1 MNDEIEEY
9 CKSILQRNVKFV
21 LNDKK
26 VLRRGKLM
34 LYSTKDYFITFTI
47 DTPKKIRKV
56 YEIYYPFSIKNDIE
70 RSRLELS
77 YDVEDLTTD
86 PAVKLHVFNSV
97 QKKIPPS
104 PFFSS
109 RLYIYYE

>member
-1 MNDEIEEY
+1 MIDLVEEC
-9 CKSILQRNVKFV
+9 CKDILQRDVKFV

-56 YEIYYPFSIKNDIE
+56 YEIYYPFSITNDTD

-77 YDVEDLTTD
+77 YDVEDLTRD
-86 PAVKLHVFNSV
+86 PSVKVHVFNSV
-97 QKKIPPS
+97 QKKLPPS
-104 PFFSS
+104 PFFGS

>member
-1 MNDEIEEY
+1 MIDLIEEC
-9 CKSILQRNVKFV
+9 CKGILQRNVKFI

-34 LYSTKDYFITFTI
+34 LYTTKDYFITFTI

-56 YEIYYPFSIKNDIE
+56 YEIYYPFSITDDKD

-77 YDVEDLTTD
+77 YNVDELTKD

-97 QKKIPPS
+97 QKKLPPS
-104 PFFSS
+104 PFFGSH
-109 RLYIYYE
+109 LYIYYE